1 MRVETG
7 RAPAVFLDRDGTLIR
22 DVGYLRQI
30 DEIEILPKVPEALR
44 LLREAGFKLVLVTN
58 QSAIARGWLSEN
70 ELAAIHGALTA
81 ALERR
86 GARLDAIYYCPH
98 HPTEG
103 NDRYRTDCTCRKP
116 DRGMIDRAAAELAI
130 DSSISYVVGDQKTDI
145 DLARRIG
152 AKAILLRGR
161 ASLAYEHGAVAVADD
176 LWTAARWIVDDGVQS
191 SRVGERDQ

>member
-1 MRVETG
+1 MMETG
-7 RAPAVFLDRDGTLIR
+7 RAAAVFLDRDGTLIR
-22 DVGYLRQI
+22 DVGYLRRI

-58 QSAIARGWLSEN
+58 QSAIARGWLSED
-70 ELAAIHGALTA
+70 ELAAIHGALAA
-81 ALERR
+81 ALECN

-103 NDRYRTDCTCRKP
+103 NGRYRTDCTCRKP
-116 DRGMIDRAAAELAI
+116 DRGMIDRAAAELGI
-130 DSSISYVVGDQKTDI
+130 DSSVSYVVGDQKTDI

-161 ASLAYEHGAVAVADD
+161 ASPADEQGAVAVTDD
-176 LWTAARWIVDDGVQS
+176 LWTAARWIVADGARSARVQ
-191 SRVGERDQ
+191 ELDP